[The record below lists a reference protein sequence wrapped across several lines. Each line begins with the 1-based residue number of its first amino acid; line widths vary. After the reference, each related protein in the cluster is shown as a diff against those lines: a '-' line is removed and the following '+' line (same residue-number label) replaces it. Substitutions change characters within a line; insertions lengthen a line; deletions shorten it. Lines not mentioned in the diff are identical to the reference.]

1 MLKHLL
7 NKRLPLFAEFIRAW
21 IRYTNYVQEVIGA
34 LILILLLGGVLI
46 WRYEDIS
53 FGDAIYFTFI
63 TGLSVGYGD
72 ITPET
77 AMGKIVSIGVGM
89 VGVLIV
95 GLSVAIGA
103 RALTETAKRHHE
115 MSEKSANHETKTT
128 SKK

>member
-1 MLKHLL
+1 MLKQLL
-7 NKRLPLFAEFIRAW
+7 NKRLPLFAEFLRAW
-21 IRYTNYVQEVIGA
+21 IRYTSYVQEIIGT
-34 LILILLLGGVLI
+34 LLLILLLGGVLI

-77 AMGKIVSIGVGM
+77 VMGKIISVCIGII
-89 VGVLIV
+89 GVLIV

-103 RALTETAKRHHE
+103 RALTDTAKRHHE
-115 MSEKSANHETKTT
+115 LQQQNANTEAKS
-128 SKK
+128 